1 MRPLLL
7 TLLLAACGGDK
18 DTSTPTDTH
27 GHGDDSAAGTD
38 DSSAGTDDSSATTP
52 TGEDLYTT
60 HCAACHGAD
69 AAGTAN
75 GPDLV
80 RELHHTD
87 DDIIRVILN
96 GKGDMAPV
104 AITEEE
110 AQLIV
115 DYLRATFGT

>member
-27 GHGDDSAAGTD
+27 GHGDDS
-38 DSSAGTDDSSATTP
+38 
-52 TGEDLYTT
+52 
-60 HCAACHGAD
+60 